1 MKLRQIV
8 IDGMI
13 DKSGNIKITEKPR
26 MQAFAKKWTG
36 RNVVITI
43 DALPEEASKVQ
54 IARYYKRTVPDFQ
67 AGYKEVTGESL
78 TLCKADEELRRM
90 SPVCI
95 EEIKTDD
102 GIEFGR
108 LKTINE
114 LSGHELTEFIN
125 HVEML
130 VAQEF
135 GIVL

>member
-8 IDGMI
+8 IDGTI

-26 MQAFAKKWTG
+26 MQAFAKKWSG

-43 DALPEEASKVQ
+43 DALPEEASKLQ

-67 AGYKEVTGESL
+67 AGYKETTGESL
-78 TLCKADEELRRM
+78 TLQQADLELRKM

-95 EEIKTDD
+95 EEMKLDEGIKFD
-102 GIEFGR
+102 R
-108 LKTINE
+108 VKTVNE
-114 LSGHELTEFIN
+114 LSKPELVEFIQ